1 MLECCSGGGLFRPAG
16 VGDRRRGKTAAPIKT
31 LSGRILLPTDG
42 SYCFDPYQLLQ
53 VRRDA
58 TDREITAG
66 YRRFALLYHP
76 ARRQSSLS
84 TSAHEL
90 DNEDDDGFLFSAVAA
105 AYETLMDDEARH
117 ALHQILADYHD
128 DESRAGADDGTL
140 SSFDRSEARDE
151 RGFSTKKNATN
162 NDDPREGSSLP
173 TATTNQKDIRSLL
186 SLFPPR
192 STAATT
198 TTATTTTAAASS
210 MMILQAA
217 SSSSTTPADT
227 HHYSHEVS
235 ERLFGG
241 PLKLMHQARRFEGF
255 TDPYVIFERVF
266 GSSLLVRTTTRQQSG
281 DGEPVKNKEEG
292 QQPRETIRPPR
303 QQQQPSMRAPRLPH
317 HLEPYHQPRILDNN
331 NGTAF
336 RQLGNRRLT
345 RTIQKRWGDH
355 CTHIITVT
363 SERLDETTTTT
374 TTTRERRDDDTE
386 GEGEDDPW
394 LPSLFCCS

>member
-16 VGDRRRGKTAAPIKT
+16 VGDRRRGRTAAPVKT

-58 TDREITAG
+58 TKREITAG

-76 ARRQSSLS
+76 VRRQSSFS
-84 TSAHEL
+84 TSAHDL
-90 DNEDDDGFLFSAVAA
+90 DNEDDVFLFTAVAA

-162 NDDPREGSSLP
+162 NDDPRDVSSLP

-198 TTATTTTAAASS
+198 TATTTAAGS
-210 MMILQAA
+210 MMILQSA

-227 HHYSHEVS
+227 HHYTHEVS
-235 ERLFGG
+235 ELLFGG

-266 GSSLLVRTTTRQQSG
+266 GSSLLLRTTTRQQSG
-281 DGEPVKNKEEG
+281 DSEPVNNEEE
-292 QQPRETIRPPR
+292 QQRETIGPQQP
-303 QQQQPSMRAPRLPH
+303 QQQQSSMRAPRLPH

-331 NGTAF
+331 NGTAC

-345 RTIQKRWGDH
+345 RTIHKRWGDH
-355 CTHIITVT
+355 RSHIITVT
-363 SERLDETTTTT
+363 SVRLDETTTTT
-374 TTTRERRDDDTE
+374 TMERRDDDTE

-394 LPSLFCCS
+394 LPALFCCS

>member
-1 MLECCSGGGLFRPAG
+1 MLECCSGDGLFRLAG
-16 VGDRRRGKTAAPIKT
+16 VGERRKGKTAAPIKT

-76 ARRQSSLS
+76 VRRQSSLS

-90 DNEDDDGFLFSAVAA
+90 DNEDDDGFLFTAVAA

-151 RGFSTKKNATN
+151 RGFSKKRKNATS
-162 NDDPREGSSLP
+162 NDDPREVSSLP
-173 TATTNQKDIRSLL
+173 IATSNQKDIRSLL

-198 TTATTTTAAASS
+198 TATTTTAAAGS

-235 ERLFGG
+235 NLLFGG

-266 GSSLLVRTTTRQQSG
+266 GSSLLVRTTTTQQSG
-281 DGEPVKNKEEG
+281 DGEPIKNKEEE
-292 QQPRETIRPPR
+292 QPRETIGSPQP
-303 QQQQPSMRAPRLPH
+303 QQQQSVRAPRLPY
-317 HLEPYHQPRILDNN
+317 HLEPYHQPRILNNN
-331 NGTAF
+331 NGTAC

-355 CTHIITVT
+355 HRTHIITVT
-363 SERLDETTTTT
+363 SVRLDETT